1 MKWNTFRR
9 SANVD
14 DRRGVSPRGKLV
26 GGGIGGIVIVLVAMY
41 LGVNPQTLMQVVP
54 GMAGGEPAGGT
65 VLAPGGDAQAEFVAH
80 VLGDTEDVWSA
91 VFRQH
96 GAQYEAPRLVLF
108 SDATDTGCGMGESAM
123 GPFYCPPDRTVY
135 IDLSFYRQLQ
145 ERFGAPGDFAQ
156 AYVIAHEVGHHVQQ
170 LAGVS
175 DKVRAAQQRGSKAEA
190 NALSIRMELQA
201 DCYAGLWAHHAQN
214 RLAFLED
221 GDVEEALTAA
231 AAIGDDTLQR
241 QAGGRVA
248 PETWTHGSSADR
260 VRWFRT
266 GMRDGTL
273 AACDTF

>member
-1 MKWNTFRR
+1 
-9 SANVD
+9 
-14 DRRGVSPRGKLV
+14 
-26 GGGIGGIVIVLVAMY
+26 
-41 LGVNPQTLMQVVP
+41 
-54 GMAGGEPAGGT
+54 
-65 VLAPGGDAQAEFVAH
+65 
-80 VLGDTEDVWSA
+80 
-91 VFRQH
+91 
-96 GAQYEAPRLVLF
+96 
-108 SDATDTGCGMGESAM
+108 
-123 GPFYCPPDRTVY
+123 
-135 IDLSFYRQLQ
+135 
-145 ERFGAPGDFAQ
+145 

-175 DKVRAAQQRGSKAEA
+175 DKVRAAQRRGSKAEA